1 MVPHP
6 SERHRAVRLHQLS
19 ANVLVCCAVVALPA
33 GAADVGGWYADQQKA
48 AAHQAVAAASPSSC
62 SQAVARAAAEATAI
76 NTYQAAHC
84 YLQGDSPDLVAARAW
99 LTRSAEMNFL
109 PAHRLLRALTL
120 AEAGVHASQRHCH
133 DLGEGRQIC
142 HGGGSPPPVATTN

>member
-1 MVPHP
+1 MDLKYPI
-6 SERHRAVRLHQLS
+6 LS
-19 ANVLVCCAVVALPA
+19 AGVWLACALAAAPVA
-33 GAADVGGWYADQQKA
+33 AADVGGWFADQQKA
-48 AAHQAVAAASPSSC
+48 AAQAPASAQSSGC
-62 SQAVARAAAEATAI
+62 PQAVARANADATAI

-99 LTRSAEMNFL
+99 LTRSAEMNFM
-109 PAHRLLRALTL
+109 PAHRLLRALAL

-142 HGGGSPPPVATTN
+142 HGGQAPTLATTN